1 MSETKQATYPVAT
14 IAKLLLLSERRVYQL
29 VTDGVIPKHDRGR
42 FEIGP
47 SVQGY
52 IRFLQERQI
61 GGNSAPTDYQA
72 EKARLT
78 KLQADYKEIEL
89 AQLKGTLMPME
100 LVVETWQGH
109 IGNARAKLLAFPP
122 KAAAQ
127 SIGMDNYI
135 ESERFFKSLI
145 NEALDELNHDG
156 LPKQHV
162 KSLEA
167 IAEDMEVAANANG

>member
-52 IRFLQERQI
+52 IRFLQERQV
-61 GGNSAPTDYQA
+61 GGSSSPTDYHE

-78 KLQADYKEIEL
+78 KLQADYKQIEL
-89 AQLKGTLMPME
+89 EELKGNFIPMD
-100 LVVETWQGH
+100 LVVATWQGH
-109 IGNARAKLLAFPP
+109 IGNARAKLLALPP
-122 KAAAQ
+122 KIAGQVIA
-127 SIGMDNYI
+127 MENYLEI
-135 ESERFFKSLI
+135 EQLI
-145 NEALDELNHDG
+145 TGLVYEALDELEKDELSTEQRSSIKTIADN
-156 LPKQHV
+156 
-162 KSLEA
+162 LE
-167 IAEDMEVAANANG
+167 VTANANS